1 MILCSISIEICI
13 VSTYDNLQQIVK
25 VMTNRFVKVI
35 KNNKYI
41 PSKRKNRFLQ
51 YVISGYVNDE

>member
-1 MILCSISIEICI
+1 M
-13 VSTYDNLQQIVK
+13 YDNLQQIIK

-41 PSKRKNRFLQ
+41 PSKGKNRFLQ

>member
-35 KNNKYI
+35 KNNKYMLR
-41 PSKRKNRFLQ
+41 KGKNRFLQ

>member
-13 VSTYDNLQQIVK
+13 VSTYDNLQQIVE

-41 PSKRKNRFLQ
+41 LSEGKNRFLL
-51 YVISGYVNDE
+51 YVISDYVNE

>member
-25 VMTNRFVKVI
+25 VVTNRFVKVI

-41 PSKRKNRFLQ
+41 PSKGKNRFLQ